1 MVFAFL
7 FLLNRSADYILL
19 SFISCTDACGGN
31 IRLLSVL
38 NLSYLTFIINKCLS
52 TTIRF
57 LMANFIYK
65 RKYQL
70 SMFLI
75 YKDEIVK
82 GKRLGE
88 TKNL

>member
-38 NLSYLTFIINKCLS
+38 NLSYFTFIINKLC
-52 TTIRF
+52 TR
-57 LMANFIYK
+57 N
-65 RKYQL
+65 
-70 SMFLI
+70 
-75 YKDEIVK
+75 V
-82 GKRLGE
+82 RL
-88 TKNL
+88 TLQTF